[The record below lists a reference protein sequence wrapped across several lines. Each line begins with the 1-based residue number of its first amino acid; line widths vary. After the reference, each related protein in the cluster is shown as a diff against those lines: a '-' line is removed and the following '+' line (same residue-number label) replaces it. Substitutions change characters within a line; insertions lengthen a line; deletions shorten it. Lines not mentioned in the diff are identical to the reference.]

1 MNERTSRTGVM
12 LLLFIYFLRLDHCW
26 SQTELVR
33 DDSLESLREILSKV
47 LYPKEQINVWLASN
61 KS

>member
-1 MNERTSRTGVM
+1 M
-12 LLLFIYFLRLDHCW
+12 LLLFIYLFIYLRLDYCW

-47 LYPKEQINVWLASN
+47 WYPKEQINAWLASN
-61 KS
+61 KCSLN